1 MSRVDTWGAV
11 RGHVEI
17 VMAVCSVFVTFQKK
31 LVRSVESEERWTS
44 TPMNCSED
52 TKDTIDAR
60 RFPRYEIDTQIAVAT
75 VEGTNQRVMHGRSLN
90 ISEVGIAGLFV
101 TGVPSGT
108 AVTLKFPVPVA
119 RSPLRVDAIVRSRSD
134 HRYGF
139 EFMGLNPTQR
149 EIIGKTCRT
158 LALLQ

>member
-1 MSRVDTWGAV
+1 MDVTSMSSP
-11 RGHVEI
+11 EN
-17 VMAVCSVFVTFQKK
+17 S
-31 LVRSVESEERWTS
+31 RSAMS
-44 TPMNCSED
+44 
-52 TKDTIDAR
+52 AR

-75 VEGTNQRVMHGRSLN
+75 VEATNQRVMHGRSLN

-101 TGVPSGT
+101 TGVPAGT
-108 AVTLKFPVPVA
+108 AVTLKFPVPVVS
-119 RSPLRVDAIVRSRSD
+119 SPLSVDAIVRSGSD